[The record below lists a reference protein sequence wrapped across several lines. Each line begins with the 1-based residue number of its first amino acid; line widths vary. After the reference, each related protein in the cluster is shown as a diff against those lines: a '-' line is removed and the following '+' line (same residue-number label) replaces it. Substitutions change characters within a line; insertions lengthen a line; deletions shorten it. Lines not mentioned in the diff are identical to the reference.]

1 MRNGVFVLVFLVVV
15 GTSISF
21 GTVLSTKLSVDRP
34 MNDRVSVV
42 VDTRWDYDETQ
53 ARYYHAGAGLSQLL
67 ADDWVWGMF
76 YRVITKRSNA
86 QWTDEHRPYGQLEK
100 RLRGAWVDVRVR
112 YRAEYR
118 LRASN
123 THTVRNRAR
132 LMVRAASTW
141 TQFLPFVSNE
151 WFFSEDEYSKNWF
164 IIGSRLPKIGQVSPS
179 VYYKNV
185 ATKDSSGIRWKE
197 SVHTITMSLRF

>member
-1 MRNGVFVLVFLVVV
+1 VRNAVFVLVFFWVM
-15 GTSISF
+15 GTFISF
-21 GTVLSTKLSVDRP
+21 GTVLSTKLSVNRP
-34 MNDRVSVV
+34 INDRVSVV
-42 VDTRWDYDETQ
+42 LDTRWDYDKTQ
-53 ARYYHAGAGLSQLL
+53 SRYYHAGAGLSQSL
-67 ADDWVWGMF
+67 ADDWVGGVF
-76 YRVITKRSNA
+76 YRVITKRSSA

-100 RLRGAWVDVRVR
+100 RLRGPWVDVRVR

-118 LRASN
+118 LRDSEDN
-123 THTVRNRAR
+123 TVRNRAR

-164 IIGSRLPKIGQVSPS
+164 IIGSRLPNIGQVSPS

-185 ATKDSSGIRWKE
+185 ATKDSNGICWKE
-197 SVHTITMSLRF
+197 PVHTITMSLRF

>member
-1 MRNGVFVLVFLVVV
+1 MRNAVFVLVFFWVM
-15 GTSISF
+15 GTFISF
-21 GTVLSTKLSVDRP
+21 GTVLSTKLSVNRP
-34 MNDRVSVV
+34 INDRVSVV
-42 VDTRWDYDETQ
+42 LDTRWDYDKTQ
-53 ARYYHAGAGLSQLL
+53 SRYYHAGAGLSQSL
-67 ADDWVWGMF
+67 ADDWVGCVF
-76 YRVITKRSNA
+76 YRVITKRSSA

-100 RLRGAWVDVRVR
+100 RLRGPWVDVRVR

-118 LRASN
+118 LRDSEDN
-123 THTVRNRAR
+123 TVRNRAR

-164 IIGSRLPKIGQVSPS
+164 IIGSRLPNIGQVSPS

-185 ATKDSSGIRWKE
+185 ATKDSNGICWKE
-197 SVHTITMSLRF
+197 PVHTITMSLRF